1 MKKVLIVPLVRL
13 IASGLAIAQTDR
25 FQRSSDSIICAIVRR
40 SLAGRAI
47 RNANKTNAGKS
58 NCTVIQ
64 DKGRAEYLYLFATS
78 VRGPG
83 QLSGV
88 W

>member
-1 MKKVLIVPLVRL
+1 MRKVLLVPFVLL
-13 IASGLAIAQTDR
+13 IAGGLAIAQTDG
-25 FQRSSDSIICAIVRR
+25 FQRSSDSILCAIVRR

-47 RNANKTNAGKS
+47 RNANKTKAVKS

-64 DKGRAEYLYLFATS
+64 DKGRPEYLYLFATP
-78 VRGPG
+78 VRSPS